1 MYDKDKEEYVWQR
14 QRRIDITNTQTETR
28 QRQKQKGA
36 GQIWDV
42 CQQISLWK
50 GVNWPHSTNCRWFR
64 EWRKKNLF
72 QSQFL
77 LFPSYKESK
86 KETVLLTFL
95 CCKKYAIV
103 FFTAAPSSSLG
114 LRHEIY
120 FSTKEICHLRF
131 CRFLF
136 GSCSS
141 FLVFSKLSRRPP
153 PQTPRDSEL
162 LSSTVMQSSISR
174 GYF

>member
-1 MYDKDKEEYVWQR
+1 MCVNRSHSEKASVGPIPRIAGDSENGG
-14 QRRIDITNTQTETR
+14 RRTCFNLNFSFSSLTR
-28 QRQKQKGA
+28 NLKKKQFY
-36 GQIWDV
+36 Q
-42 CQQISLWK
+42 
-50 GVNWPHSTNCRWFR
+50 
-64 EWRKKNLF
+64 LF
-72 QSQFL
+72 
-77 LFPSYKESK
+77 
-86 KETVLLTFL
+86 VVA
-95 CCKKYAIV
+95 KKYANV
-103 FFTAAPSSSLG
+103 FFTAASSFSLG

-153 PQTPRDSEL
+153 PQTPSHSEL

-174 GYF
+174 GYFQAYFLSRRNLNQDQRKVV